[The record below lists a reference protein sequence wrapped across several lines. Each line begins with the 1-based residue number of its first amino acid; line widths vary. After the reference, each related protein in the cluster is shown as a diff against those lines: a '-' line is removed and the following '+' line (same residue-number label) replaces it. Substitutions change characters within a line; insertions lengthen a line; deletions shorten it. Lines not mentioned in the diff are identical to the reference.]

1 MGQPRQTTINGLPA
15 MYSIGRANTSSGAV
29 DVSIM
34 AYRWDRDTVYHFV
47 MLTQAGAEIG
57 QFSSMVDSLRRLA
70 PQEATAIRP
79 KVIDVV
85 MVERGDT
92 IQSLAQRMSYRD
104 FKVERFRSLNGL
116 AANAALT
123 PGQKVK
129 IVVYGVRRST

>member
-1 MGQPRQTTINGLPA
+1 

-47 MLTQAGAEIG
+47 MLTQAGAGIG

-92 IQSLAQRMSYRD
+92 IQSLAQRMAYRD
-104 FKVERFRSLNGL
+104 FKVDRFRSLNGL

-129 IVVYGVRRST
+129 LVVYGVRRS